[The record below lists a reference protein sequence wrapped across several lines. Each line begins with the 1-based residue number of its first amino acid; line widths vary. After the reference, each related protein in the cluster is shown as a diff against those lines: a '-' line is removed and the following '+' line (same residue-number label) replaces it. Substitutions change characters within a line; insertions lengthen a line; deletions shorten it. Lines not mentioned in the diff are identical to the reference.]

1 MNLSTACNNNSIS
14 TIESYD
20 LYILTQAIKTLK
32 KTDSNIN
39 LKPSTDD
46 TQTVSLKQLEHRFG
60 IKYDINDIFIE

>member
-1 MNLSTACNNNSIS
+1 MNLSTSYNNNSIS

-60 IKYDINDIFIE
+60 IKYDINDIFTE

>member
-46 TQTVSLKQLEHRFG
+46 MCLSSRKC
-60 IKYDINDIFIE
+60 IKGARKSA

>member
-20 LYILTQAIKTLK
+20 LYILAQAIKTLK

-39 LKPSTDD
+39 LKSSTDD
-46 TQTVSLKQLEHRFG
+46 TQTASLKQLAHRFG
-60 IKYDINDIFIE
+60 IKYDINDIFTE